1 MNSELRE
8 LLIELLKR
16 GDDICDED
24 RFYLTEFENLMDML
38 DEILSNDPD
47 YVPIEIPS
55 DDEFDWL
62 PEDEKSADGKKPG
75 LRIY

>member
-24 RFYLTEFENLMDML
+24 CFYLTEFENLMDML

-62 PEDEKSADGKKPG
+62 HEEEKSADAERTG